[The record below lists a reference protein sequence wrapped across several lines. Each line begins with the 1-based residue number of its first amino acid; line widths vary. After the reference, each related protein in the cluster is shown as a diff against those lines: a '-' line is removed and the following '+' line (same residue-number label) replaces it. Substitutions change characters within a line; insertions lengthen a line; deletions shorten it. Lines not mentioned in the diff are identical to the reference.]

1 MSATNS
7 TPNYGLPQ
15 YVADDKPTYLG
26 DFNKAML
33 DIDTNMKSID
43 NKAEGAE
50 SGIASA
56 QATANQALENANTA
70 NTKATTA
77 QATAEQAQTSATN
90 AQNTAETAQS
100 TATTAKNTADT
111 ATATANQALAKTNI
125 VFNKVL
131 ETDQNIINISNLDF
145 IANAGYKIYI
155 NGTGVITGGS
165 QGDLMTICAQIP
177 GATKLLNR
185 MMGMQI
191 TPSSPTVDKISND
204 EFQNGLVLNRF
215 TSGLGGIS
223 ESILQFR
230 PNTGTE
236 NLNLLS
242 CMSNWGIAS
251 NTEGSCG
258 QISSTFRGQGLT
270 NVTELNINAGTNG
283 VLKAGTRIVV
293 EVIR

>member
-43 NKAEGAE
+43 NKAVSAE
-50 SGIASA
+50 SEIASA
-56 QATANQALENANTA
+56 QATANQALENANAA

-90 AQNTAETAQS
+90 AQSAAETAQS
-100 TATTAKNTADT
+100 TATSAKNTADT
-111 ATATANQALAKTNI
+111 ANTTANQALAKTNI
-125 VFNKVL
+125 VFDKVL
-131 ETDQNIINISNLDF
+131 ETDQNIVNIPNLDF
-145 IANAGYKIYI
+145 VANAGYKIYI
-155 NGTGVITGGS
+155 NGTAEITNGS
-165 QGDLMTICAQIP
+165 LGDLMTICAQVP
-177 GATKLLNR
+177 GATRLINR

-191 TPSSPTVDKISND
+191 VPTNENVMKIHND
-204 EFQNGLVLNRF
+204 EYQNGLVLNRF

-223 ESILQFR
+223 ESVLQFR
-230 PNTGTE
+230 PNSGTD
-236 NLNLLS
+236 NQNLLH
-242 CMSNWGIAS
+242 CMSNWGIANNAS
-251 NTEGSCG
+251 GSCG
-258 QISSTFRGQGLT
+258 QIASSFRGQGLT

-283 VLKAGTRIVV
+283 VLKKGTRIVV